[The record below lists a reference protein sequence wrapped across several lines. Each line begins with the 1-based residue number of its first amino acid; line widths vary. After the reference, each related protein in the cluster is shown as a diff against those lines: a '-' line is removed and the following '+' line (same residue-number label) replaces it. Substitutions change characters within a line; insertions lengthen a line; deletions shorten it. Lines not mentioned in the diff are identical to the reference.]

1 MTIIKGNNA
10 YVNINSKDLSAYVT
24 NVTLDLKG
32 KSLVDVTAMGA
43 AGKAWA
49 SDELNDVS
57 FTVDFLF
64 DDTGT
69 IGSWAVL
76 EALWDGDAAFA
87 FVLGINGN
95 AAPKLE
101 GTCWLETLPIPVAIG
116 DMVRIQGVVFRVEG
130 APTVTPA

>member
-24 NVTLDLKG
+24 GVDLDLKG
-32 KSLVDVTAMGA
+32 KSLIEVTAMGA
-43 AGKAWA
+43 AGRAWA

-64 DDTGT
+64 DDTATTGP
-69 IGSWAVL
+69 WAVL
-76 EALWDGDAAFA
+76 EALWDADAAFA
-87 FVLGINGN
+87 FVLGIDGN

-101 GTCWLETLPIPVAIG
+101 GTCWMEGLPIPVKIG
-116 DMVRIQGVVFRVEG
+116 DMVRIMGVVFRVEG